1 MAGLFEGRYV
11 KLNPVAMHELLE
23 GSRGPVMRD
32 AFEHGVRIRDLAATK
47 IRPSRIR
54 GGPTKGGSTSMRSNA
69 VGLRDAGVVVFA
81 RAAGETLVV
90 VSFRKPYATYVHE
103 GTRPHIIMPKKAG
116 GVLAFYWPKAGK
128 TVFMRQVHHPGTQGQ
143 HYLTDAAEAE
153 FGFHITA
160 VSSAGVFSYG
170 GYEAFAGSG

>member
-23 GSRGPVMRD
+23 GSAGPVMRD
-32 AFEHGVRIRDLAATK
+32 AFEHGVRIRDMAAAK

-54 GGPTKGGSTSMRSNA
+54 GGRGSNSTS
-69 VGLRDAGVVVFA
+69 LRDSGHVIFA
-81 RAAGETLVV
+81 RAGGETCVV
-90 VSFRKPYATYVHE
+90 VTFQKPYATFVHE
-103 GTRPHIIMPKKAG
+103 GTGPHFIFPKKKG
-116 GVLAFYWPKAGK
+116 GLLVFYYPKAGRTIFARWVK
-128 TVFMRQVHHPGTQGQ
+128 HRGTKGQ

-170 GYEAFAGSG
+170 GYEAFAGSL

>member
-32 AFEHGVRIRDLAATK
+32 AFEHGVRIRELAAAK

-54 GGPTKGGSTSMRSNA
+54 GGRGRDSTS
-69 VGLRDAGVVVFA
+69 LRDSGHVIFA
-81 RAAGETLVV
+81 RAGGETCVV
-90 VSFRKPYATYVHE
+90 VAFTKPYATYVHE
-103 GTRPHIIMPKKAG
+103 GTRPHIILPKKAG

-128 TVFMRQVHHPGTQGQ
+128 TVFMRRVNHPGTQGQ